1 LLSPK
6 QAPESYEENPD
17 GSEEATFDRVIDR
30 NPLASRPERAAS
42 HRGSCVLQELQL
54 IIPIMRWRMDGSSRG
69 WQLSPQ
75 LKREFAGSRLE
86 DQILIRVFELVVPVI
101 RRGWRD
107 DERSGIGQGYE
118 QFNGSFAKGA

>member
-1 LLSPK
+1 
-6 QAPESYEENPD
+6 
-17 GSEEATFDRVIDR
+17 
-30 NPLASRPERAAS
+30 
-42 HRGSCVLQELQL
+42 
-54 IIPIMRWRMDGSSRG
+54 MDGSSRG